1 MTEDDSKT
9 TLQKEIDAMIEAL
22 KGKKS
27 MTLDGALSAANEI
40 VEKINKLI
48 DIYGKTE
55 DIGERIEL
63 YEKAKDAYITAAQK
77 VPEGDRVRVLRPS
90 SFWSMRADLAKVE
103 STRPIFYPVT
113 IRKKTSRALPS
124 REKITG
130 LHELLGEK
138 RPEKLE
144 FETQNPELEFEPK
157 GLSEEYLRVEA
168 FIKPYIKERDEKL
181 EFETQNP
188 ELPIE
193 KYTEKP
199 EFAGISKIWE
209 SESKSLLEQHSKLK
223 ELGGMSY
230 EYGRR

>member
-1 MTEDDSKT
+1 MTEDDLT
-9 TLQKEIDAMIEAL
+9 TLRKEIDAMIEQL
-22 KGKKS
+22 KGKGS
-27 MTLDGALSAANEI
+27 MTRDEALSAANEI

-48 DIYGKTE
+48 DIYGKTV

-63 YEKAKDAYITAAQK
+63 YEKAKDAYIMAAQK
-77 VPEGDRVRVLRPS
+77 VPEEDRIRVLRPS

-103 STRPIFYPVT
+103 SKRPPIFYPVT

-144 FETQNPELEFEPK
+144 FETQIPKLEFEPK
-157 GLSEEYLRVEA
+157 ELSEEYRRVEA
-168 FIKPYIKERDEKL
+168 FIKLYIKDRDEKL
-181 EFETQNP
+181 EFGTQNP

-199 EFAGISKIWE
+199 EFAEISKIWE